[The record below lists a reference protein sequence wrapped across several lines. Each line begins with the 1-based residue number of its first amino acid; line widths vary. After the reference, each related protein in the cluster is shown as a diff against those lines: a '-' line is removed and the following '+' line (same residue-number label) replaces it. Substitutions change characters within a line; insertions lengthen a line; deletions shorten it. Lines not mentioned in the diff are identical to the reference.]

1 MLEPYAKY
9 SMRPPRAPSGPPGL
23 GPGDQHTASA
33 GLRSSIVTSGS
44 DEAVRGVGDAY
55 APAADARP
63 LGRAAGRATLPAPT
77 AVSAASR
84 SVARGGASSHPCLT
98 GGKPS
103 PALPRRDPA
112 SVEFSREGRPSYAM
126 TEPNQGPIE
135 SIYD

>member
-1 MLEPYAKY
+1 Y

-63 LGRAAGRATLPAPT
+63 PRPGGRQSNAPCPT
-77 AVSAASR
+77 AASAASR

-103 PALPRRDPA
+103 PALPRHDPA
-112 SVEFSREGRPSYAM
+112 SVELHSREGRPSYAM